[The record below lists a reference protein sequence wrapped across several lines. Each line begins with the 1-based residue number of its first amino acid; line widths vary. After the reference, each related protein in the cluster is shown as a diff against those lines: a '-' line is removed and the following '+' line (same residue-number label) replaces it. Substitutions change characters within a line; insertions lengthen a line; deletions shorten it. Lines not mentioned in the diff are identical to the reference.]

1 MRPRTLFA
9 LLAVVL
15 LGHWLALSGSA
26 SAWQIA
32 SPEVGVR
39 SLSTRSI
46 AAAPATPAVPD
57 PAATAAARTG
67 PPAGPPAGPAAAVP
81 KPIAPLSPTVPKLR
95 NLEPNTAIAQGNA
108 AQAAIETIVA
118 AQPTPADRAPELE
131 GQTTPSAETTP
142 PSASAAAPALA
153 SSATATAN
161 PGEAAATAGQNAQLR
176 FPPSGSFGYN
186 ATLVR
191 GLQTLSATGVIDWA
205 SDGSTYQLELVAK
218 IALLPVLRQT
228 SAGSLSAAGLAPS
241 RFTDKRFNRSEQAT
255 HFQPDKGLITFAN
268 NRPNKPLLAGAQ
280 DRVSVLMQLAA
291 MVAGNPA
298 QMQAQRSIALQ
309 VAGTDDADTWQF
321 AVEGSQS
328 IALPGG
334 NTIALHLVR
343 YPRKEFDARLEVW
356 LAPTLGYL
364 PARLKQ
370 TEHNGDIFELLL
382 HSPAVP

>member
-1 MRPRTLFA
+1 MRPRTLLV

-32 SPEVGVR
+32 SPGAGVR
-39 SLSTRSI
+39 GLSTRSI
-46 AAAPATPAVPD
+46 AAAAPM
-57 PAATAAARTG
+57 G
-67 PPAGPPAGPAAAVP
+67 SPAGPAAAVP
-81 KPIAPLSPTVPKLR
+81 KPVAPLPPAVPTLR
-95 NLEPNTAIAQGNA
+95 NLKPNTAIAQGNA
-108 AQAAIETIVA
+108 EQAAIETIVSTR
-118 AQPTPADRAPELE
+118 PSPADGAPVRE
-131 GQTTPSAETTP
+131 GQTTPTAETAETTP
-142 PSASAAAPALA
+142 PSASAAAPAQA
-153 SSATATAN
+153 STSTATL
-161 PGEAAATAGQNAQLR
+161 GEAAATAGQNTQLR
-176 FPPSGSFGYN
+176 FPPSGSLGYN

-191 GLQTLSATGVIDWA
+191 GLQTLSATGAIDWA

-241 RFTDKRFNRSEQAT
+241 RYTDKRFNRSEQAT

-280 DRVSVLMQLAA
+280 DRVSVLMQLTA

-328 IALPGG
+328 IALPSG
-334 NTIALHLVR
+334 NTVALHLVR